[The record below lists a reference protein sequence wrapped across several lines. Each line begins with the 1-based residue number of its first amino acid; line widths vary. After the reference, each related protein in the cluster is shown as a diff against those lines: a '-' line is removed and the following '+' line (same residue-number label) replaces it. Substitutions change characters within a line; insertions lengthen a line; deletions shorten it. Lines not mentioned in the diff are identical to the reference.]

1 MIKCFLGAG
10 STTIAELC
18 HPGPFS
24 LQLKLRVS
32 LHKNQG
38 ETAPH
43 CGIVCDD
50 GTEPSPIT
58 AVYDVNRYVCFQ
70 HRRLFTGGSRRDAVA
85 ARLRATR
92 RRGTGGTVRA
102 AGEQDPS
109 AEPRLGEQGIAG
121 CVSFVCPSNTR
132 HVRDVVLCLSS
143 NRTEH

>member
-1 MIKCFLGAG
+1 MRFNCVIRCLGAG

-18 HPGPFS
+18 RPCPFS

-43 CGIVCDD
+43 RGIVCDD
-50 GTEPSPIT
+50 TELSPIT

-70 HRRLFTGGSRRDAVA
+70 HRHLFTGGSRRDAVA

-92 RRGTGGTVRA
+92 RRGTGSAVRA
-102 AGEQDPS
+102 TGEQDHS
-109 AEPRLGEQGIAG
+109 AEQRLDKQGVTG
-121 CVSFVCPSNTR
+121 CVS
-132 HVRDVVLCLSS
+132 VRSS
-143 NRTEH
+143 LQHASRA